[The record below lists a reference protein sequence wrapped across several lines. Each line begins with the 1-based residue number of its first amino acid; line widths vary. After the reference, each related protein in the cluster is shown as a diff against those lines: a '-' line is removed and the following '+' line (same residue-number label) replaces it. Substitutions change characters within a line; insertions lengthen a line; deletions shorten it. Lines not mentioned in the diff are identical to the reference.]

1 MSAHDAIRN
10 FGIIAHIDAGKTTL
24 TERILLETGAVKFG
38 GAVDEGTTV
47 SDYLLQERERGISI
61 VSSAITCHWRDWQFN
76 LVDTPGHIDFTA
88 EVERSLR
95 VMDAAV
101 AVFCGLRGVQ
111 AQSEMVWRRAQRYG
125 LPTLAFVNKLDREG
139 ADFNAVVAQLTRLF
153 GNAKPLVI
161 TCPAPNGDGW
171 LDLLRREFVGNGKSA
186 DDDEHLSIRHGAL
199 VEQLAEVDEEI
210 LNHFLADEEPT
221 TDELVAAIRRQTLR
235 LTVVPVFAGSAANG
249 LGVTRLLDAIGEF
262 LPGPAERFASP
273 AAKKHFPI
281 SRERLKADDGHDFL
295 VAAVVK
301 VVRTAW
307 PGDYAVIRIYCG
319 TLRPGLTLRDQNRPI
334 TATVGSIWR
343 LNAADTTELNAAE
356 AGEIVGFSL
365 EEQEPLPA
373 FRAGDTLV
381 EAGGP
386 QFRLARMRF
395 PEAVV
400 SELFAPVTDADREKL
415 PAALQILA
423 EEDPTLHC
431 RPGPV
436 EGQFTVAGL
445 GELHLEVV
453 RERLRSEHHVLVRT
467 GQPQVAY
474 RATIAEPVRLK
485 REFLRQL
492 SPTVVI
498 QAAVEIELEPLP
510 PGTGNRVEFP
520 CRDSARLPQ
529 DCLLAIEQAVD
540 EVVTAGSPS
549 GYPMT
554 DTRITVLEGST
565 TMAEPSEPAFLTA
578 TRNALGDALA
588 QAREVV
594 LEPVMR
600 IEVSAPQEQVGSVM
614 SDLTARRGR
623 IEQLDSPPLENARV
637 VAMVPLSEVLNY
649 ASSLRSLTGGR
660 AEFTAE
666 PVCYQPR

>member
-1 MSAHDAIRN
+1 MCAVDAIRN

-24 TERILLETGAVKFG
+24 TERILLETGAVRFG

-61 VSSAITCHWRDWQFN
+61 VSSAITCNWKQWQFN

-95 VMDAAV
+95 VMDSAI

-125 LPTLAFVNKLDREG
+125 LPALAFVNKLDREG
-139 ADFNAVVAQLTRLF
+139 ADFDAVVVQLARLFAPARPLVLTRPDSN
-153 GNAKPLVI
+153 GLV
-161 TCPAPNGDGW
+161 DF
-171 LDLLRREFVGNGKSA
+171 RSSREARN
-186 DDDEHLSIRHGAL
+186 AL
-199 VEQLAEVDEEI
+199 VEQLAELDEDVLER
-210 LNHFLADEEPT
+210 FLADEELT
-221 TDELVAAIRRQTLR
+221 DDELCGVIRHQTLR
-235 LTVVPVFAGSAANG
+235 LAVVPVFAGSAAA
-249 LGVTRLLDAIGEF
+249 GVGVEALLDGVGQF
-262 LPGPAERFASP
+262 LPGPAERLASS

-281 SRERLKADDGHDFL
+281 SRERLKAQDGHEFV
-295 VAAVVK
+295 VATVVK

-319 TLRPGLTLRDQNRPI
+319 TLRPGLVLHDQNRPLNGM
-334 TATVGSIWR
+334 VGSIWR
-343 LNAADTTELNAAE
+343 LNAADTTELPAAV
-356 AGEIVGFSL
+356 AGEIVGFAL
-365 EEQEPLPA
+365 ADQAPLPA

-381 EAGGP
+381 EEGGP

-395 PEAVV
+395 PDPVV
-400 SELFAPVTDADREKL
+400 FEVFAPATDADREGL
-415 PAALQILA
+415 QAALATLA
-423 EEDPTLHC
+423 EEDPTLHI

-436 EGQFTVAGL
+436 EGQFTVSGM

-453 RERLRSEHHVLVRT
+453 RERLRSEHRVLVRT

-474 RATIAEPVRLK
+474 RATVAQTVRLK
-485 REFLRQL
+485 REFLKQL
-492 SPTVVI
+492 SPAVTV
-498 QAAVEIELEPLP
+498 QAAVEVELEPLP
-510 PGTGNRVEFP
+510 SGTGNRVEFP
-520 CRDSARLPQ
+520 CRDSARLPA
-529 DCLLAIEQAVD
+529 DCLHAIEQAVD

-565 TMAEPSEPAFLTA
+565 TMVEPSEPAFLTA
-578 TRNALGDALA
+578 ARNALSDALA

-600 IEVSAPQEQVGSVM
+600 IEVSAPQEQVGNVM

-623 IEQLDSPPLENARV
+623 IERHDSLPLGNARV

-660 AEFTAE
+660 ADFTAE